1 MRERSFDARR
11 SNQAARLACVA
22 LLAWPLSR
30 AQGADAQGFYAGAT
44 LGKGELD
51 ITTAAVSHFGSDHT
65 AFKLIAGMRPV
76 SALGVEL
83 AYVDFGRPSGQT
95 RYPFSNVTLATD
107 ASMRGVAG
115 FGVLYLPLPLL
126 DFYLKAG
133 LASLRTTVN
142 TSVVRCPSGG
152 VCPPTAAPGGEAA
165 TDVGLAGGFG
175 AQYRIASFD
184 IRAEYERFNA
194 AGGDPYLL
202 SLGATWN
209 F

>member
-1 MRERSFDARR
+1 MRQRSFDARR
-11 SNQAARLACVA
+11 SSQAAGLACLA

-30 AQGADAQGFYAGAT
+30 AQAAEPQGFYAGAT

-51 ITTAAVSHFGSDHT
+51 ISTPAVSHFGSDNT
-65 AFKLIAGMRPV
+65 AFKLIVGMRPI
-76 SALGVEL
+76 SAFGVEL
-83 AYVDFGRPSGQT
+83 AYVDFGRPS
-95 RYPFSNVTLATD
+95 RRSRAPFSDVTLATD

-115 FGVLYLPLPLL
+115 FGVLYLPTSLL

-133 LASLRTTVN
+133 LASLRTTAD
-142 TSVVRCPSGG
+142 TRVVGCASGG
-152 VCPPTAAPGGEAA
+152 VCPPAAAPPGEAS

-194 AGGDPYLL
+194 AGGDPYLV